1 MPQALDEILTT
12 AKSARLIPTI
22 ADSRKEERIVSI
34 LLATLPRVR
43 PFAEQI
49 LERCGQRVGKSSTLA
64 TYTEVDFP
72 SADGAGKDRPDGLL
86 CLTTRKSRWTAILEA
101 KIDKT
106 DIEEQQIHRYADLA
120 KRFNIDAIITL
131 SNQLVPL
138 PTHVPYSLPKRISN
152 QIACFHFSWV
162 SIVTHA
168 HLILRNRDSIDSDQA
183 FILRE
188 MTRYFDHDSSGVKY
202 FDRMNAEWRDLVF
215 GIRDGRQFKRNS
227 PEIENTVAS
236 WHQEE
241 RDICLILSRLIGEQ
255 VNIRRLSRKH
265 QADPLRRLRDT
276 CESLVSTS
284 ELGSTFIIPN
294 TASELELSVDLRR
307 RTISC
312 SMKLNAPLDKQRASA
327 RINWLRRQLKGIDGE
342 NILIRAFWPGRAL
355 STQASLSEV
364 KMDGKVL
371 EMERAGMVPTGF
383 EVIMNRDVGGR
394 FPGRRTFIEDLE
406 KLVPDFY
413 DTVGQHLRVWS
424 PPPPSID
431 KNDPIKNTDGK
442 DSGQMAVEQPHSPP
456 VVQHSSDEAGVDENE
471 PATGVLGETAA
482 DDGSQD
488 VGDQFGTRWQ
498 TDGSSEE

>member
-1 MPQALDEILTT
+1 MPQSLDDILAS
-12 AKSARLIPTI
+12 AKSARLIPTV

-43 PFAEQI
+43 PFATQI
-49 LERCGQRVGKSSTLA
+49 LERCGQRVGKSSILT

-72 SADGAGKDRPDGLL
+72 SADGVGTDRPDGLL

-106 DIEEQQIHRYADLA
+106 DIDEQQVHRYADLA
-120 KRFNIDAIITL
+120 KKFNIDSIITL

-152 QIACFHFSWV
+152 QIAFFHFSWV

-168 HLILRNRDSIDSDQA
+168 HLILRNRDSIDPDQA

-215 GIRDGRQFKRNS
+215 GIRDGQQFKRNS

-265 QADPLRRLRDT
+265 QEDPMRRLRDA
-276 CESLVSTS
+276 CESLISTN
-284 ELGSTFIIPN
+284 ELSSTFVIPN
-294 TASELELSVDLRR
+294 TASELELAVDLRR

-327 RINWLRRQLKGIDGE
+327 RINWLRRQLRGISGE

-355 STQASLSEV
+355 PTQASLSEV
-364 KMDGKVL
+364 MVDGKVL
-371 EMERAGMVPTGF
+371 ETERAGIVPTGF
-383 EVIMNRDVGGR
+383 EVIMIKDVGGR
-394 FPGRRTFIEDLE
+394 FPGRRTFVEDLE

-424 PPPPSID
+424 PPPPSIN
-431 KNDPIKNTDGK
+431 KTDPIKDDNGNE
-442 DSGQMAVEQPHSPP
+442 SGQVPSEQPHPLP
-456 VVQHSSDEAGVDENE
+456 VVQPSCHAVDAGENKPTSGMSRE
-471 PATGVLGETAA
+471 VAA
-482 DDGSQD
+482 DEGLQD
-488 VGDQFGTRWQ
+488 VSRHPETRWQ
-498 TDGSSEE
+498 EDEPAEE